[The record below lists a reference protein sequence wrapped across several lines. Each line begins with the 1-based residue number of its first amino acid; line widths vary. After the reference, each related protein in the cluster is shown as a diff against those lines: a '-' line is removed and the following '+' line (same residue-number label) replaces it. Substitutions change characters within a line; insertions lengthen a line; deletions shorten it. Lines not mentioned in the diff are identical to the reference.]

1 MRPTHVTALLVLVA
15 LAGCKKPSALE
26 ETTDSLPSGSE
37 PLSPNEVRA
46 YISRENAK
54 RQKQNRAEPGAN
66 QVNAINTSS
75 GGGSAPPDAGQA
87 EPPPSGQPEPQPT
100 EQPAV
105 ARNDGPWSGAMV
117 EFDGSFILLKG
128 RIDFGSDGKSVV
140 GDGVRVIADLVSLLQ
155 ERPSITTVEVGAHV
169 HNKQKGA
176 AKLTQK
182 RANAI
187 RDYIVSG
194 GIDSSRIVAVGYGD
208 EMPIDTNRT
217 EDGRRANERIEV
229 LVKSINGAPL

>member
-1 MRPTHVTALLVLVA
+1 MRTTHVTALLVLVA

-26 ETTDSLPSGSE
+26 ETTDNLPSGSE

-54 RQKQNRAEPGAN
+54 RQKENRAKPGAN
-66 QVNAINTSS
+66 QVNASNAS
-75 GGGSAPPDAGQA
+75 GSAPPD
-87 EPPPSGQPEPQPT
+87 SGQSQSQSGGQPTPQPSD
-100 EQPAV
+100 PAPV

-140 GDGVRVIADLVSLLQ
+140 GDGVKVIADLVSLLQ
-155 ERPSITTVEVGAHV
+155 ERPSITTIEVGAHA

-187 RDYIVSG
+187 RDYLVSG
-194 GIDSSRIVAVGYGD
+194 GIDSSRVVAVGYGD

-217 EDGRRANERIEV
+217 EDGRRANERIEI
-229 LVKSINGAPL
+229 LVKSLNGAPTG